1 MVKNMLV
8 LRFGNPMFG
17 AIWDCN
23 FIDNVQVR
31 RQPGDCRSLTL
42 TVPQI
47 SMTEAIGTEG
57 RGGYFDDVG
66 VIRDIM
72 QNRRS
77 SFTRWIA

>member
-31 RQPGDCRSLTL
+31 TR
-42 TVPQI
+42 
-47 SMTEAIGTEG
+47 
-57 RGGYFDDVG
+57 RG
-66 VIRDIM
+66 
-72 QNRRS
+72 S
-77 SFTRWIA
+77 